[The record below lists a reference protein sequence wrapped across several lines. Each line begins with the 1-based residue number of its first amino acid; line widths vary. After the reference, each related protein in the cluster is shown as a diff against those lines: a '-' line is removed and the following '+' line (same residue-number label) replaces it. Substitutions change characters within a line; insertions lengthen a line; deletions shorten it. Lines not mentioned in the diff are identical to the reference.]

1 MTTFNDVLEA
11 IEEKAREGEK
21 WREQQEERFKA
32 MEQYITKSQRPLLD
46 GGISFGGSASEQK
59 ALNGAVRALI
69 AGQQEKANQLFTEA
83 KAMIA
88 GSGPDGGYVVH
99 DQLSTGMT
107 TIMAQLS
114 PIYRLS
120 RKIRMTHGT
129 TFEEAIDK
137 DNAQAAWVGEVDARN
152 DTITPQLGKL
162 SIDLHEIYAMPKAS
176 QTLVDQ
182 ADIDVL
188 AWLRDKVGTAF
199 AMTESAAFHTGTGI
213 ARPYGIL
220 NYPTAALGDD
230 TRTWGTIEHVVTGAS
245 GAFHTDKADCL
256 HNVVSKLKPQYRAG
270 AVWLMNRKTANVI
283 RKLKEAT
290 TEAYIWQPG
299 LQLGQPDSLM
309 GYRVEIDEDMPDIGA
324 NSLSIA
330 FGNFEKAYTIIEMPG
345 AKFLTDPYTDKP
357 NVRLYAYR
365 RVGGAVNNPEAY
377 KLLKFSA

>member
-1 MTTFNDVLEA
+1 MTTFHDVLEA

-21 WREQQEERFKA
+21 WREQQEERFKS
-32 MEQYITKSQRPLLD
+32 MEQYITKSQRPLID
-46 GGISFGGSASEQK
+46 GYSSHTNTPETK

-69 AGQQEKANQLFTEA
+69 AGQQDKANELFGEA
-83 KAMIA
+83 KALIA
-88 GSGPDGGYVVH
+88 GSGPNGGYVVH
-99 DQLSTGMT
+99 DQISTGMT
-107 TIMAQLS
+107 VIMAQLS

-120 RKIRMTHGT
+120 RKITMTHGT
-129 TFEEAIDK
+129 SFEEPIDR
-137 DNAQAAWVGEVDARN
+137 DSAQAAWVGEVDSRT

-162 SIDLHEIYAMPKAS
+162 NIELNEIYAIPKTS
-176 QTLVDQ
+176 QTLIDQ
-182 ADIDVL
+182 ASIDVL

-199 AMTESAAFHTGTGI
+199 ALTESAAFHTGTGI

-220 NYPTAALGDD
+220 SYPTAALGDD
-230 TRTWGTIEHVVTGAS
+230 TRTWGHIEHVVTGAS

-256 HNVVSKLKPQYRAG
+256 HNVVSKLKPQYRTG

-309 GYRVEIDEDMPDIGA
+309 GYKVEIDEDMPDIAA

-330 FGNFEKAYTIIEMPG
+330 FGNFEKAYTVIETPG